1 MKISE
6 NMAKD
11 AMEKNVRE
19 KYVKAGKILQAAKKR
34 AEKIIKPGTSLLEV
48 AEQIEKFIESEGG
61 KPAFPINLSLNNCA
75 AHYTPSA
82 NDKSVFSE
90 KDVVKADIGV
100 HIDGYAADSAVTIDL
115 SGEFGK
121 MLDASNDALKAAL
134 GVAKPGMEVGKIGAE
149 IEAVIKKAGFNP
161 IQNLTGHS
169 IEQWKVHSSPSIPN
183 VASKDTRK
191 LEAGNVYAIEPF
203 VTNGEG
209 RVREG
214 VQAEIFG
221 FDDAIAMR
229 NLEARKMIKLIEEK
243 YHTLPFAERWIAKE
257 LKQGEFTRKVALREL
272 LKMKAIHAYPML
284 IERPG
289 AQVCQAESC
298 FIVEE
303 KDITMLA

>member
-1 MKISE
+1 MPKE
-6 NMAKD
+6 
-11 AMEKNVRE
+11 AMEKDGRG

-34 AEKIIKPGTSLLEV
+34 AEKIIKPGASLLDV

-82 NDKSVFSE
+82 DDKSVFSE

-100 HIDGYAADSAVTIDL
+100 HIDGYAADSAITIDL
-115 SGEFGK
+115 SGKFGK
-121 MLDASNDALKAAL
+121 MLDASDAALKAAL
-134 GVAKPGMEVGKIGAE
+134 SVAKPGMEIGKIGAE
-149 IEAVIKKAGFNP
+149 IETVIKKAGFNV
-161 IQNLTGHS
+161 IQNLTGHR
-169 IEQWKVHSSPSIPN
+169 IEQWEVHSAPSIPN
-183 VASKDTRK
+183 IASRDTRK

-203 VTNGEG
+203 VTDGEG
-209 RVREG
+209 RVRDG

-221 FDDAIAMR
+221 FDKVIAMR
-229 NLEARKMIKLIEEK
+229 NLEARKMIKVIEDK

-257 LKQGEFTRKVALREL
+257 LKQSEFARKVALREL

-284 IERPG
+284 VEKAG

-303 KDITMLA
+303 KDITILA